1 MKIFFVTG
9 ISIGTMGTLIGTF
22 IGLLFCKN
30 IEKIRQFLE
39 SFTDNELFSAE
50 IYFLSKMPV
59 LIDPSEVFKI
69 ILMSLILSFIASIY
83 PAWKASRIAPAEVLR
98 YE

>member
-1 MKIFFVTG
+1 MANTDIYD
-9 ISIGTMGTLIGTF
+9 
-22 IGLLFCKN
+22 N
-30 IEKIRQFLE
+30 E
-39 SFTDNELFSAE
+39 SGNFTDNELFSAE
-50 IYFLSKMPV
+50 IYFLSKMPA
-59 LIDPSEVFKI
+59 LIDPSEVFQI